1 MGRPCFT
8 LFGACDLGMRAHLDY
23 RASGFSPEHFVMN
36 WDGSV
41 PRREWGRPMTPEKS
55 QNVQDVFLNH
65 VRKNKTPV
73 TIFLVNGVKLQG
85 IITWFD
91 NFCVLLRRDAH
102 SQLVYKHA
110 ISTVMPGQPIQLF
123 EPNKEMAES

>member
-1 MGRPCFT
+1 MVRPCFT
-8 LFGACDLGMRAHLDY
+8 LCGACDSPARAHLDCSN
-23 RASGFSPEHFVMN
+23 SGVSSECLGVN
-36 WDGSV
+36 WPARFQEGSG
-41 PRREWGRPMTPEKS
+41 ERPMTPEKS

-123 EPNKEMAES
+123 EQKEMAES

>member
-1 MGRPCFT
+1 VHRCFT
-8 LFGACDLGMRAHLDY
+8 FCGACDSAAHAHFDY
-23 RASGFSPEHFVMN
+23 RISAVSSERIVMN

-41 PRREWGRPMTPEKS
+41 PRWEWGRPMTPEKS

-110 ISTVMPGQPIQLF
+110 ISTVMPAQPIQLF
-123 EPNKEMAES
+123 EQNKEMAES